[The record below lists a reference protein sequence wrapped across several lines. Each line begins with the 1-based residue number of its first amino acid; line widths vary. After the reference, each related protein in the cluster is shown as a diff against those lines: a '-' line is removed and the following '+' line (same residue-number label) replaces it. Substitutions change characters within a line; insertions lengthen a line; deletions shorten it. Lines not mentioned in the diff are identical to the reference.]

1 MKKVSLIVLVLLV
14 SSLSIEAAVK
24 KNKNKEASQVQPQV
38 SIDSVAQQIALNFG
52 DYDKAITF
60 GYRILA
66 KDPNNLV
73 KVYALAQLYYQA
85 QNFNMSLKFCAIIA
99 NKDSVDQNAMQLAA
113 LNLVALKAPD
123 KAVDLYK
130 GMAAKFNNTNYL
142 YQASVIEFEAK
153 KFDACIT
160 TITAL
165 LKDSLSMH
173 QKIVMSRENTVGK
186 VISEEINLIAAAYN
200 VLGFV
205 SMEQNNLGNAKA
217 YFGRA
222 LSIEPTFVLAENNLK
237 EVLKKEEESPAKKE
251 EEKK

>member
-14 SSLSIEAAVK
+14 SSLSIEAAFK
-24 KNKNKEASQVQPQV
+24 KNINKEASQVQPQV
-38 SIDSVAQQIALNFG
+38 SIDSLAQQIALNFG

-66 KDPNNLV
+66 KDPNNLD

-173 QKIVMSRENTVGK
+173 QKIVMS
-186 VISEEINLIAAAYN
+186 
-200 VLGFV
+200 
-205 SMEQNNLGNAKA
+205 
-217 YFGRA
+217 
-222 LSIEPTFVLAENNLK
+222 
-237 EVLKKEEESPAKKE
+237 
-251 EEKK
+251 